1 MDHGVYGRIKAA
13 VLSAVVKEPR
23 EESETVT
30 RLALSMEEQTVWVS
44 LLNEK
49 LAILGNVSIYT
60 QRSGCYI
67 YNVHS

>member
-13 VLSAVVKEPR
+13 VLLPVVKEPR

-49 LAILGNVSIYT
+49 LAILGNVSIYAEKWLL
-60 QRSGCYI
+60 YL
-67 YNVHS
+67 